1 MSARL
6 TTYSRNAFIQAVM
19 DDVPLVDYSEQAR
32 EKVQKFA
39 LSKLPAGVAAALKA
53 FPDWFDVKAYI
64 SLPGVLANCYVVHRN
79 RDELDKL
86 LKADKK
92 LWPELEAMA
101 KAASA
106 QAATRQAL
114 REKVKALAYS
124 CTTVSAL
131 QTKAPEFAKYIS
143 GASAPVDRSV
153 PVVQNIVADLVAAGW
168 PKGKKPA
175 TRKAQAAK

>member
-19 DDVPLVDYSEQAR
+19 DDVPHVDYSEQAR

-39 LSKLPAGVAAALKA
+39 LTKLPAGVAAALKA
-53 FPDWFDVKAYI
+53 FPDWFDVKAYT
-64 SLPGVLANCYVVHRN
+64 SLPGTLSNCYVVARE
-79 RDELDKL
+79 RSEFDKL

-92 LWPELEAMA
+92 LWAELEAME
-101 KAASA
+101 KANSA
-106 QAATRQAL
+106 QSQTRQAL
-114 REKVKALAYS
+114 RDKVKGLAYS

-131 QTKAPEFAKYIS
+131 QTRAPEFAKYIP
-143 GASAPVDRSV
+143 GASAPLDRSG

-175 TRKAQAAK
+175 TRKAAAKS

>member
-1 MSARL
+1 MSTRL
-6 TTYSRNAFIQAVM
+6 TTYSRNAFIKAVM
-19 DDVPLVDYSEQAR
+19 DDVPHVDYNEQAR

-53 FPDWFDVKAYI
+53 HPDWFQVQCYI
-64 SLPGVLANCYVVHRN
+64 TLPGALANCVVAHKDRN
-79 RDELDKL
+79 AFDKL
-86 LKADKK
+86 LRADKK
-92 LWPELEAMA
+92 LWSELEAMA
-101 KAASA
+101 KAAAA
-106 QAATRQAL
+106 QSDAHNAL
-114 REKVKALAYS
+114 RGKVKALAYS

-131 QTKAPEFAKYIS
+131 QTKAPEFVKYIP
-143 GASAPVDRSV
+143 GTSAPVDRSV